1 MIKQLEQLGK
11 IHEVLIGQGYKY
23 RSPERY
29 EKDNMEVVMRLEDN
43 GVVLKYGTRTKSIDR
58 TRQRDDCNEY

>member
-1 MIKQLEQLGK
+1 MDKQLEQLGK
-11 IHEVLIGQGYKY
+11 IHEVLIEQGYKY